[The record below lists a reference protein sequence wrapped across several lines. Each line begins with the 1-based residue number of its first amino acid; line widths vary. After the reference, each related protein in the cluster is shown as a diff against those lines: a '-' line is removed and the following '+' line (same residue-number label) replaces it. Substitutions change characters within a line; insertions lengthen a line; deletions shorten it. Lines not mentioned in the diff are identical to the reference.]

1 MKLGKLFA
9 FEGSS
14 SSILTNLAIVMSIIV
29 LLNLLVH
36 VAIPTFFKQPTQ
48 AKSCAAVVKPWND
61 IATQETCTASGG
73 RWTAGETVA
82 QNVKG
87 AGYCDSSSLE
97 IVYDENDR
105 STYAIPG
112 GHACLTEYT
121 GALRIYERN
130 GFFIVLAIFI
140 LSLIVGLNLHAFP
153 AASYGLIY
161 GSVVLLV
168 SGTIRFWQGIGDYWR
183 LGLLAAALGVLIW
196 LGVRIGKQ
204 HEKPKR

>member
-14 SSILTNLAIVMSIIV
+14 SSVLTNLAIVMSIIV
-29 LLNLLVH
+29 LVNLLVH
-36 VAIPTFFKQPTQ
+36 LAIPTFFPEPTQ
-48 AKSCAAVVKPWND
+48 AVSCKAVVTPWND
-61 IATQETCTASGG
+61 TGTQEACTASGG
-73 RWTAGETVA
+73 RWTAGETVTP
-82 QNVKG
+82 NVKG
-87 AGYCDSSSLE
+87 AGYCDGSSLE

-105 STYAIPG
+105 STYAVPR
-112 GHACLTEYT
+112 GHACLAEYND
-121 GALRIYERN
+121 ALRVYERN

-161 GSVVLLV
+161 GSVVLLI

-196 LGVRIGKQ
+196 LGVRIGKK
-204 HEKPKR
+204 HENQKR

>member
-36 VAIPTFFKQPTQ
+36 LAIPTFFKQPTQ
-48 AKSCAAVVKPWND
+48 AKSCETVVKPWND
-61 IATQETCTASGG
+61 IATQETCVASGG

-112 GHACLTEYT
+112 GHACLTE
-121 GALRIYERN
+121 
-130 GFFIVLAIFI
+130 
-140 LSLIVGLNLHAFP
+140 
-153 AASYGLIY
+153 
-161 GSVVLLV
+161 
-168 SGTIRFWQGIGDYWR
+168 
-183 LGLLAAALGVLIW
+183 
-196 LGVRIGKQ
+196 
-204 HEKPKR
+204 